1 MFSFLPVMQL
11 AVKYS
16 CFQNVGELAN
26 IVLDLVLSCFS
37 GDAWT
42 LGMLD
47 LSFTTWLK
55 VASPGALQGLQLG
68 TPVWI
73 TREAACGGRAGTAET
88 GHPDCDKHQHG
99 WGTCPF

>member
-11 AVKYS
+11 AARYS

-26 IVLDLVLSCFS
+26 IVLDLVLGHFS

-55 VASPGALQGLQLG
+55 VASSGVLQGLQLG
-68 TPVWI
+68 IPCLDH
-73 TREAACGGRAGTAET
+73 EGGSL
-88 GHPDCDKHQHG
+88 
-99 WGTCPF
+99 WW